1 MKPKA
6 IESGSNNKSTITQEI
21 YNKIL
26 EERIDEI
33 LEMRDEIKFK
43 SLTYYFKGTTS
54 PINFLGYGSPMYTYE
69 KLKNGETTL
78 KQVEKE
84 QKDFKTELNKIT
96 SGNPDHKSDKQLYT
110 IKNLKIFIIQDQKI
124 LIY

>member
-6 IESGSNNKSTITQEI
+6 MESGSNNKSTITQEI

-33 LEMRDEIKFK
+33 LEMRDKIKLK

-54 PINFLGYGSPMYTYE
+54 
-69 KLKNGETTL
+69 
-78 KQVEKE
+78 
-84 QKDFKTELNKIT
+84 
-96 SGNPDHKSDKQLYT
+96 
-110 IKNLKIFIIQDQKI
+110 
-124 LIY
+124 

>member
-1 MKPKA
+1 M
-6 IESGSNNKSTITQEI
+6 ESGSNNKSTITQEI

-33 LEMRDEIKFK
+33 LEMRDKIKFK

-54 PINFLGYGSPMYTYE
+54 STNFLGFGGPMDTYE

-84 QKDFKTELNKIT
+84 
-96 SGNPDHKSDKQLYT
+96 
-110 IKNLKIFIIQDQKI
+110 
-124 LIY
+124 

>member
-1 MKPKA
+1 M
-6 IESGSNNKSTITQEI
+6 ESGSNNKSTITQEI

-33 LEMRDEIKFK
+33 LEMRDKIKLK

-54 PINFLGYGSPMYTYE
+54 STNFLGFGGPLYTYE

-84 QKDFKTELNKIT
+84 
-96 SGNPDHKSDKQLYT
+96 
-110 IKNLKIFIIQDQKI
+110 
-124 LIY
+124 